1 MSLRDLAKTTRAV
14 YERNAAGFDRH
25 RGRLLI
31 ERPWLDRFLA
41 LVPEGEA
48 VLDLGCGAG
57 EPIARYLIES
67 GREVWGADFS
77 EPMLAIA
84 RERFPQAT
92 WVLADM
98 RTLDLGRQF
107 AGIVGWDSFFHLTQD
122 EQRSVIPLL
131 ARHLSPDGA
140 LLLTVG
146 PSDGE
151 VTGTV
156 EGDPVYHSSL
166 APDEYARVLAEAGL
180 KVVDF
185 VPEDPACDYHSVL
198 LARVEAHASSPS
210 SDQSVEPN

>member
-25 RGRLLI
+25 RGRTLI
-31 ERPWLDRFLA
+31 ERPWLNRFLA
-41 LVPEGEA
+41 LVPEGEP

-77 EPMLAIA
+77 APMLAIA
-84 RERFPQAT
+84 RERFAQAT
-92 WVLADM
+92 WVEADM
-98 RTLDLGRQF
+98 RSLDLERCFG
-107 AGIVGWDSFFHLTQD
+107 GIVGWDSFFHLTRD
-122 EQRSVIPLL
+122 EQRAVIPRL
-131 ARHLSPDGA
+131 ARHLSPNGA

-151 VTGTV
+151 VAGTV

-166 APDEYARVLAEAGL
+166 SQDEYGRVLSEAGL
-180 KVVDF
+180 EIVSF
-185 VPEDPACDYHSVL
+185 VPEDPSCDYHSVL
-198 LARVEAHASSPS
+198 LAAARTDSA
-210 SDQSVEPN
+210 

>member
-1 MSLRDLAKTTRAV
+1 VSLKDLAQTTRAV

-31 ERPWLDRFLA
+31 ERAWLDRFLA

-67 GREVWGADFS
+67 GRTVWGADFA

-84 RERFPQAT
+84 RQRFPQAT
-92 WVLADM
+92 WVHADM
-98 RTLDLGRQF
+98 RTLDLGRRF
-107 AGIVGWDSFFHLTQD
+107 GGIVGWDSFFHLTRD
-122 EQRSVIPLL
+122 EQRAVIPRL
-131 ARHLSPDGA
+131 ARHLTPRGA

-156 EGDPVYHSSL
+156 EGDAVYHSSL
-166 APDEYARVLAEAGL
+166 AREEYARVLDEAGL
-180 KVVDF
+180 RIAAF

-198 LARVEAHASSPS
+198 LASAAR
-210 SDQSVEPN
+210 